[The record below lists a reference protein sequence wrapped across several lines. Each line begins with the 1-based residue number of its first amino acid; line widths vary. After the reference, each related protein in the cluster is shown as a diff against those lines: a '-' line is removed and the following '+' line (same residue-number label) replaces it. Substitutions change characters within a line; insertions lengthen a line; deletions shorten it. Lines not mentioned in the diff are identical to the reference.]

1 VADDQGHLKSISSE
15 TRLIAAHDDIARLC
29 LGQETTETIARV
41 EVIAGFTIV
50 HVLDDLGR
58 SRQPESLDEVN
69 TAAALYVQAELLFAF
84 IVLGAP
90 QIHSYGHSLMR
101 IALDTH

>member
-1 VADDQGHLKSISSE
+1 LMARSLDERGHLIDGTRELNLLPGGVVEEAATVVSHEVADDQGHLKSISSE

-69 TAAALYVQAELLFAF
+69 
-84 IVLGAP
+84 
-90 QIHSYGHSLMR
+90 
-101 IALDTH
+101 